1 MSKRSPISRELK
13 LHVVQRCLEHKSN
26 PNYEAKQLG
35 VRKGTVKDW
44 IRKYEADGLDGL
56 KKSNTWKTYS
66 EELKLAA
73 VHDVLSGHCSLEA
86 ATKKHHVS
94 STSVLRNWISKYT
107 SEIELKPTRKGRGL
121 SRMNKGRK
129 TTFEERIE
137 IVQYTI
143 ANGLDYQKAI
153 VKYGVSYQQVYA
165 WVRRYQVGSENALKD
180 NRGRNKP
187 VEELDEHER
196 LKLRIKELEARNEY
210 LEIENAFAKKL
221 AQISNEILANPRST
235 SKLVSCDS
243 RTEQRKRLR
252 NYKVVC
258 VSRGCSICLL
268 QVVTLDT
275 IYQGT

>member
-1 MSKRSPISRELK
+1 MSKRSPTSLKVK
-13 LHVVQRCLEHKSN
+13 LHTVQRCLEHKSN

-35 VRKGTVKDW
+35 ISKSSITNW
-44 IRKYEADGLDGL
+44 IRKYKVDGLEGL
-56 KKSNTWKTYS
+56 KESNTWKTYS

-86 ATKKHHVS
+86 ATKKHHIS

-153 VKYGVSYQQVYA
+153 VKYGVSYPQVYA
-165 WVRRYQVGSENALKD
+165 WVQKYQAGSESALKD

-187 VEELDEHER
+187 VGELDEQER

-210 LEIENAFAKKL
+210 LEMENAFAKKL
-221 AQISNEILANPRST
+221 AQI
-235 SKLVSCDS
+235 K
-243 RTEQRKRLR
+243 QRNTR
-252 NYKVVC
+252 
-258 VSRGCSICLL
+258 
-268 QVVTLDT
+268 
-275 IYQGT
+275 